1 MNRHGS
7 ETFIGTK
14 GITRVADTN
23 AESRVVVGQREVL
36 AVLVSQCLIHTG
48 INAAVRSMDIRTST
62 VPCDLYSFH
71 EPAVQRIQNHSA

>member
-36 AVLVSQCLIHTG
+36 AVLGSKACLAFISELF
-48 INAAVRSMDIRTST
+48 V
-62 VPCDLYSFH
+62 
-71 EPAVQRIQNHSA
+71 